1 MSDQGSFEGRT
12 SEILCEFLE
21 AAVHTALRGK
31 GVSSRR
37 RAAVLHPPN
46 DASSMTEE
54 NSDSESNSTQTK
66 RN

>member
-21 AAVHTALRGK
+21 AAVHTALRVN

-37 RAAVLHPPN
+37 RASVLHPPP
-46 DASSMTEE
+46 
-54 NSDSESNSTQTK
+54 SERCFQYD
-66 RN
+66 